1 MWQCLLGHPIRS
13 MGSVWH
19 LGTFNGIMRRICSNS
34 ALLSL
39 PFTPVLEEILNVISS
54 DLMKTRCLN
63 SNKGAAKVEEA
74 RREKKSSCWYLS
86 AKQSI
91 EFCAVKLELT
101 YCAPNNAFKPDDR
114 DRTCGEGKGIP
125 CLLDPCPSRFRKAA
139 RVGVAEWVGGVL
151 KPHHVRLPSH
161 WPNFMQAHGL
171 CSQAGRATNQRD
183 QQQQTAF
190 KERER

>member
-101 YCAPNNAFKPDDR
+101 YCAPNNAFKQPTKEINSNKLPSKKER
-114 DRTCGEGKGIP
+114 DRT
-125 CLLDPCPSRFRKAA
+125 LSRKSFLQSMD
-139 RVGVAEWVGGVL
+139 RVPTAVL
-151 KPHHVRLPSH
+151 
-161 WPNFMQAHGL
+161 
-171 CSQAGRATNQRD
+171 
-183 QQQQTAF
+183 
-190 KERER
+190 

>member
-101 YCAPNNAFKPDDR
+101 YCAPNNAFKFLQAMSFGFFPCQTDAGYVQYLIFAQKHVTIYRSYHMQPTKEINSNKLPSKKER
-114 DRTCGEGKGIP
+114 DRT
-125 CLLDPCPSRFRKAA
+125 LSRKSFLQSMD
-139 RVGVAEWVGGVL
+139 RVPTAVL
-151 KPHHVRLPSH
+151 
-161 WPNFMQAHGL
+161 
-171 CSQAGRATNQRD
+171 
-183 QQQQTAF
+183 
-190 KERER
+190 